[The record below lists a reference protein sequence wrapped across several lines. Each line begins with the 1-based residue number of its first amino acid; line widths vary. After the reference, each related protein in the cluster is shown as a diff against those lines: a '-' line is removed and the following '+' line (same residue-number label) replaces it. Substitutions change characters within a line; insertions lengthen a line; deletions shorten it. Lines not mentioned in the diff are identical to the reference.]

1 MEMYEYQLRTAET
14 AIYPDAGESTIL
26 ALSYVALGASNEA
39 GEVAGKVKKI
49 IRDGYGERPMGKKLQ
64 ILDEIGDTLWYLARL
79 CDELGFCMDLAAERN
94 LEKLTSRKTRGT
106 LHGSGDNR

>member
-1 MEMYEYQLRTAET
+1 MEMSEYQVCTWET
-14 AIYPDAGESTIL
+14 AIYPEAGEATLL

-49 IRDGYGERPMGKKLQ
+49 IRDGYGERPMEKKLQ

-79 CDELGFCMDLAAERN
+79 CDELGFSMDLAAERN
-94 LEKLTSRKTRGT
+94 LEKLNSRKSRGT
-106 LHGSGDNR
+106 LQGSGDNR